1 MKKVFVVLASA
12 VALFGSSALAT
23 TIFTPVTTANISVT
37 ENPANIADIQLDRP
51 FRYRRYFNTR
61 VPFVKV
67 AEKMSYAIANK
78 DIMTGAAFGE
88 LPNYK
93 VSGIWL
99 EKAGNAWNVVKAQ
112 ICNNGGN
119 TEFMGRVPVT
129 FTANGNSKTVVIR
142 GSLLSENECAET
154 PAVRTDDLGMDLLGA
169 YRVEVAV
176 NPNGTMP
183 ESLIDEDNFADEVV
197 SRGKNYRKQKFV
209 YEETFARPVVKYNS
223 YLRMSEDSPV
233 FLVKPVVPVTVPV
246 TNTTLRGF
254 IR

>member
-12 VALFGSSALAT
+12 VAMFGSSVLAT
-23 TIFTPVTTANISVT
+23 TVFTPVTANISVT

-61 VPFVKV
+61 APFVKV

-78 DIMTGAAFGE
+78 NIMTGEAFGA

-119 TEFMGRVPVT
+119 TDFMGRVPVT
-129 FTANGNSKTVVIR
+129 FTANGNSKTVVVR
-142 GSLLSENECAET
+142 GSLLSENECTET

-176 NPNGTMP
+176 NPNGTLP
-183 ESLIDEDNFADEVV
+183 ESLIDEENFANEVV
-197 SRGKNYRKQKFV
+197 SRGKNYRKEKFI
-209 YEETFARPVVKYNS
+209 YEETFARPVVKYNA
-223 YLRMSEDSPV
+223 YLRTSVDSPA
-233 FLVKPVVPVTVPV
+233 FLVKPAVQLTLPATQ
-246 TNTTLRGF
+246 TALRGF